1 MKLLISE
8 NDIKKRV
15 KSLGK
20 QINEDYDSII
30 NQILSE
36 EYPAGSGKNIGSYF
50 KKVIL
55 PI

>member
-20 QINEDYDSII
+20 QINEDYKGKKPIFVG
-30 NQILSE
+30 ILN
-36 EYPAGSGKNIGSYF
+36 AVSYTHLTLPT
-50 KKVIL
+50 IL
-55 PI
+55 LV